1 MKSKLLLFGFLLLA
15 VFGCQQ
21 NSKTTEKQVKTDENG
36 IAILSDQEIENIVK
50 RSYQYVAMYNVN
62 QKMALA
68 EEGMTTRGYNKGM
81 RNTNLLDHTAR
92 FIARPNNDV
101 MYQLAMLDLRKD
113 AVVFEMPI
121 IESKYVSM
129 MVTGYDHYVNI
140 PMSTTD
146 MDGDFAAPKTILFYT
161 ARTENYHGDK
171 VEGVDEIFEMTG
183 DFVSLVIRIM
193 PHANEPERFKRIVDE
208 INAIKGMSLSE
219 FMGKPKPETD
229 AVDFPAYG
237 ETDADIFENN
247 LLEVMQFVFN
257 HTTFD
262 PNNQLDKDVLAA
274 FAPLGVVPGKQF
286 DPKNVVKIDGKK
298 FREVSENIVNK
309 TLAMWEKPEE
319 MKGMIY
325 KFFKTKE
332 FMELEPLVVQ
342 SVVGPI
348 GQPAKEA
355 LYPAVVTDDGM
366 PMNALNDYVLR
377 MTKEEL
383 PPAKAFWSFTLYD
396 TKNGFFIPNDHKKYS
411 VGENGGMK
419 LNADGGIEIYIAA
432 EKPKGVPEENWLPI
446 NREDLGI
453 SVILR
458 IYAPD
463 LEKMKTWQPP
473 KWSKISK

>member
-1 MKSKLLLFGFLLLA
+1 MKLRPLLLGLLSLA
-15 VFGCQQ
+15 IFGCQQ
-21 NSKTTEKQVKTDENG
+21 NSKTTGDKVKTDENG

-68 EEGMTTRGYNKGM
+68 EEGFTTHGYNKGM
-81 RNTNLLDHTAR
+81 RTTNLLDHTAR

-113 AVVFEMPI
+113 AIVFEMPAI
-121 IESKYVSM
+121 DSKYVSM

-146 MDGDFAAPKTILFYT
+146 NDGDFASPKTILFYT
-161 ARTENYHGDK
+161 ARTENYHGDP

-183 DFVSLVIRIM
+183 DFVSLVLRVM
-193 PHANEPERFKRIVDE
+193 PHANEPERFKRIVE
-208 INAIKGMSLSE
+208 QINAIKGMSLSE
-219 FMGKPKPETD
+219 YQGKQAPTYDK
-229 AVDFPAYG
+229 VDFPAYG
-237 ETDADIFENN
+237 KTDADVFENN

-262 PNNQLDKDVLAA
+262 PDNQLDKEVLAA
-274 FAPLGVVPGKQF
+274 YAPLGVEPGKEF
-286 DPKNVVKIDGKK
+286 NPNDVVKIDGKK
-298 FREVSENIVNK
+298 FREVSLKIRDEE
-309 TLAMWEKPEE
+309 LAKFNNPEE
-319 MKGMIY
+319 MKGLLYTMFLP
-325 KFFKTKE
+325 KGSAG
-332 FMELEPLVVQ
+332 LESLLLP

-355 LYPAVVTDDGM
+355 LYPAVVTDDGV
-366 PMNALNDYVLR
+366 PMNALNDYVIR

-383 PPAKAFWSFTLYD
+383 PPAYAFWSFTLYD
-396 TKNGFFIPNDHKKYS
+396 AENGFFIPNEHKKYS

-432 EKPKGVPEENWLPI
+432 EKPDGVPEENWLPI

-453 SVILR
+453 NMVLR

-473 KWSKISK
+473 KANKI

>member
-1 MKSKLLLFGFLLLA
+1 MAIL
-15 VFGCQQ
+15 GCQQ
-21 NSKTTEKQVKTDENG
+21 TSKTTEQQVKTDENG
-36 IAILSDQEIENIVK
+36 MAILSDQEIENLVK

-113 AVVFEMPI
+113 AIVFEMPV

-146 MDGDFAAPKTILFYT
+146 MDGDFASPKTILFYT
-161 ARTENYHGDK
+161 ARTENYQGEK

-183 DFVSLVIRIM
+183 DFVSLVLRIM
-193 PHANEPERFKRIVDE
+193 PHANEPERFNRIVE
-208 INAIKGMSLSE
+208 QINSIKGMTLSE
-219 FMGKPKPETD
+219 FQGKPAPAYD
-229 AVDFPAYG
+229 QVYFPAYG
-237 ETDADIFENN
+237 TTDADIFENN

-262 PNNQLDKDVLAA
+262 PDNQLDKEVLAA
-274 FAPLGVVPGKQF
+274 YVKFGVVPGNVF
-286 DPKNVVKIDGKK
+286 DPEKVVKINGKK
-298 FREVSENIVNK
+298 FREISIKIRDEE
-309 TLAMWEKPEE
+309 LARFNDPEKSKDLLYTMFLP
-319 MKGMIY
+319 KGSAG
-325 KFFKTKE
+325 
-332 FMELEPLVVQ
+332 LESLLLP

-355 LYPAVVTDDGM
+355 LYPAVVADDGM
-366 PMNALNDYVLR
+366 PMNALNDYMLW
-377 MTKEEL
+377 MTKEDL
-383 PPAKAFWSFTLYD
+383 PPANAFWSFTLYD
-396 TKNGFFIPNDHKKYS
+396 TENGFFIPNEHKKYS

-432 EKPKGVPEENWLPI
+432 EKPEGVPEENWLPI

-458 IYAPD
+458 VYAPD

>member
-1 MKSKLLLFGFLLLA
+1 MKSKLLLLGLFFLGIL
-15 VFGCQQ
+15 GCQQ
-21 NSKTTEKQVKTDENG
+21 NSKTTGDKVKTDENG
-36 IAILSDQEIENIVK
+36 VAILSDQEIENIVK

-62 QKMALA
+62 QKMGLA
-68 EEGMTTRGYNKGM
+68 EAGMTTRGYNKGM
-81 RNTNLLDHTAR
+81 KNTNLLDHTAR

-113 AVVFEMPI
+113 AIVFEMPA

-146 MDGDFAAPKTILFYT
+146 GDGDFRTPKTILFYS
-161 ARTENYHGDK
+161 ARTEDYHGENI
-171 VEGVDEIFEMTG
+171 EGVDETFEMTG
-183 DFVSLVIRIM
+183 DFVSLVLRVM
-193 PHANEPERFKRIVDE
+193 PHANEPERFARIVE
-208 INAIKGMSLSE
+208 QINSIKGMSLSE
-219 FMGKPKPETD
+219 YQGKSKPEPD

-237 ETDADIFENN
+237 KTDADIFENN

-262 PNNQLDKDVLAA
+262 PNNQLDKEVLAA
-274 FAPLGVVPGKQF
+274 YARLGVEPGKEF
-286 DPKNVVKIDGKK
+286 NPKNVVKIDGKK
-298 FREVSENIVNK
+298 FRDISIKIRDEE
-309 TLAMWEKPEE
+309 LAKFNKPEE
-319 MKGMIY
+319 MKDLLYTLFLPKGSAG
-325 KFFKTKE
+325 
-332 FMELEPLVVQ
+332 LESLLLP

-396 TKNGFFIPNDHKKYS
+396 TENGFFIPNDHKKYS

-419 LNADGGIEIYIAA
+419 LSKDGGIEISIAA
-432 EKPKGVPEENWLPI
+432 KKPNGVPKENWLPI

-458 IYAPD
+458 VYAPD

-473 KWSKISK
+473 RWSKISK